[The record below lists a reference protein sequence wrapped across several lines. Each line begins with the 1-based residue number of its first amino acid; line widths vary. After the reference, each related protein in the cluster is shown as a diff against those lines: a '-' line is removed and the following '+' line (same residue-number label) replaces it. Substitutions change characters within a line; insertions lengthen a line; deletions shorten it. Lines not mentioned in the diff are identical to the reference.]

1 MLLVL
6 VLEAVLTLSFVL
18 IDVRWVYVL
27 TKVLVLVLLVT
38 EVRPRLA
45 AGAARREGVWARQR
59 AGGARQRQLQ
69 WAGGAAAG
77 QPGGQVCGPVQ
88 VKATAVQLQTHLAPP
103 HG

>member
-1 MLLVL
+1 VPPAGPPRRRPCRPPAARGSPAAASATST
-6 VLEAVLTLSFVL
+6 AVRFSCG
-18 IDVRWVYVL
+18 
-27 TKVLVLVLLVT
+27 
-38 EVRPRLA
+38 
-45 AGAARREGVWARQR
+45 GAARREGVWARQR